1 MDEMDELSFVPFDC
15 DNHYYEAEDAFTRYV
30 PKEWQRRCVQW
41 CDIQG
46 RKHHIVGGQ
55 ISTAVANPTWD
66 PIAKPGALHD
76 YFRGNPTGRS
86 PLEMLK
92 DRERLPEEYMDRDA
106 RVKKISEQGLQGV
119 WLFPTLGVLYEELLK
134 EDVEAVKV
142 LFRAFNKWV
151 LEDWGCNYKDTI
163 YAAPYITLCDV
174 DFAVEELQTALDN
187 GARVVCLR
195 PAAVWTED
203 GPKSP
208 ADKMFD
214 PFWSLLDEAGIPLV
228 IHAGDSGY
236 SSQGYADDGFGAN
249 FGSGPT
255 YMPSI
260 KAFNI
265 ERAALDWLMTMSLQK
280 MYERFPNLRIV
291 SVENGSSFLP
301 DLFRKLPQQ
310 KNKLMGWFKED
321 PLELFKKHVWI
332 NPFWEDDP
340 YEVAEIM
347 GTDRV
352 VFGSDWPHIEGMPTP
367 LDYVVELKDF
377 SKEDQKKI
385 LLDNIISL
393 NEPNIR

>member
-1 MDEMDELSFVPFDC
+1 MDDLDFVPFDC
-15 DNHYYEAEDAFTRYV
+15 DNHYYEAEDAFTRHV

-41 CDIQG
+41 CEIKG

-55 ISTAVANPTWD
+55 ISTAVANPTWN
-66 PIAKPGALHD
+66 PIAKPGALHE
-76 YFRGNPTGRS
+76 YFRGNPSGRS
-86 PLEMLK
+86 PLDMLK
-92 DRERLPEEYMDRDA
+92 DREPLPDEYMNRDA
-106 RVKKISEQGLQGV
+106 RLRKIGDQGLQGV

-134 EDVEAVKV
+134 NDVEAVKV
-142 LFRAFNKWV
+142 LFRAFNKW
-151 LEDWGCNYKDTI
+151 LYEDWGFNYKDTI
-163 YAAPYITLCDV
+163 YAAPYISLCDV
-174 DFAVEELQTALDN
+174 DYAVEELRIALDH
-187 GARVVCLR
+187 GARVICIR
-195 PAAVWTED
+195 PAAVWTVD

-208 ADKMFD
+208 ADKIFD
-214 PFWSLLDEAGIPLV
+214 PFWSLLNDAGIPLV

-236 SSQGYADDGFGAN
+236 SSQGYAEDGFGAN
-249 FGSGPT
+249 FGGGAS
-255 YMPSI
+255 YSPSI

-321 PLELFKKHVWI
+321 PLELFKKNVWI

-340 YEVAEIM
+340 YEVAELM
-347 GTDRV
+347 GVDRV

-367 LDYVVELKDF
+367 LDYADELSSFDEHGRKL
-377 SKEDQKKI
+377 I
-385 LLDNIISL
+385 LHDNVLEL
-393 NEPNIR
+393 NTPRPA

>member
-1 MDEMDELSFVPFDC
+1 MSELSFVPFDC
-15 DNHYYEAEDAFTRYV
+15 DNHYYEAEDAFTRHV

-41 CDIQG
+41 CEIEG
-46 RKHHIVGGQ
+46 RKHHLVGGK
-55 ISTAVANPTWD
+55 ISTAVSNPTWN
-66 PIAKPGALHD
+66 PIAKPGALHE
-76 YFRGNPTGRS
+76 YFRGNPSGRS

-92 DRERLPEEYMDRDA
+92 DREPLPDEYMDRDA
-106 RVKKISEQGLQGV
+106 RKKKIAEQGLQGV

-134 EDVEAVKV
+134 EDIEAVKV
-142 LFRAFNKWV
+142 LFTAFNKW
-151 LEDWGCNYKDTI
+151 LYEDWGFDFQNTI
-163 YAAPYITLCDV
+163 FAAPYISLCDV
-174 DFAVEELQTALDN
+174 DFAVEELETVLN
-187 GARVVCLR
+187 KGARVVCIR
-195 PAAVWTED
+195 PAAVWTSD

-208 ADKMFD
+208 GDKMFD
-214 PFWSLLDEAGIPLV
+214 PFWSLLNESGVPLV

-236 SSQGYADDGFGAN
+236 SSQGYADDGFGAS
-249 FGSGPT
+249 FGGAAS

-280 MYERFPNLRIV
+280 MYERFSNLRVV

-321 PLELFKKHVWI
+321 PLELFKRHVWI

-340 YEVAEIM
+340 YEVAELM

-352 VFGSDWPHIEGMPTP
+352 VFGSDWPHIEGMPSP
-367 LDYVVELKDF
+367 LDYVVEVKEF
-377 SKEDQKKI
+377 PQEDQRKI
-385 LLDNIISL
+385 LLDNALEL
-393 NEPNIR
+393 NEPNPL